1 MTIDKLPMTS
11 EMDSLVIKA
20 KNKISSFQPEA
31 DPTMAERLS
40 ERLKLAAELMKLR
53 ITSFVTLTTMFGFIC
68 FTGKITLDII
78 GPTIG
83 ILLLSSGSAVINHYQ
98 ERRTDALMKRTRN
111 RPLPSGKVSPI
122 DALMLALIL
131 IVSGS
136 AVLYQSSGLIAL
148 GLGLLNLL
156 WYNGIYTPLKK
167 INPLAIIPGSIVG
180 ALPPMIGWVSAG
192 GSLIDPQILILG
204 FFFFIWQIPHFW
216 LLLMI
221 FGKDYQNAGF
231 PTLTQIFSVDQL
243 ARITFI
249 WIIATFVT
257 SMLIPLFGVLKNNFI
272 EFGLLA
278 GGLWLT
284 WNSLKLLKSGKEN
297 VWFMSAFK
305 DINIFA
311 ILVVVLLTIDKL
323 IVSIK

>member
-1 MTIDKLPMTS
+1 
-11 EMDSLVIKA
+11 MDSLVIKVHD
-20 KNKISSFQPEA
+20 KTSSFQSEA
-31 DPTMAERLS
+31 DPPAAESLI
-40 ERLKLAAELMKLR
+40 EKLKVAAELTKLR

-68 FTGKITLDII
+68 FTGRITFDII
-78 GPTIG
+78 APTIG

-98 ERRTDALMKRTRN
+98 ERKTDALMKRTRN
-111 RPLPSGKVSPI
+111 RPLPAGKITPVN
-122 DALMLALIL
+122 ALLLAVVLA
-131 IVSGS
+131 VSGS
-136 AVLYQSSGLIAL
+136 VVLYFGSGLLAL
-148 GLGLLNLL
+148 GLGLLNLI

-180 ALPPMIGWVSAG
+180 ALPPIVGWVAAG
-192 GSLIDPQILILG
+192 GSILDPQILILG

-221 FGKDYQNAGF
+221 FGKDYEQAGF

-249 WIIATFVT
+249 WIAATFVT

-284 WNSLKLLKSGKEN
+284 WNSLKLLKSEKEN
-297 VWFMSAFK
+297 IWFMSAFK

-323 IVSIK
+323 IV

>member
-1 MTIDKLPMTS
+1 MTS
-11 EMDSLVIKA
+11 EMDSLIVKA
-20 KNKISSFQPEA
+20 ENKISSFQTEA
-31 DPTMAERLS
+31 DPPVAKSLS

-68 FTGKITLDII
+68 FTGKITGGIV
-78 GPTIG
+78 GPVLG
-83 ILLLSSGSAVINHYQ
+83 ILLLSSGSAVFNHLQ
-98 ERRTDALMKRTRN
+98 ERKTDALMKRTRN
-111 RPLPSGKVSPI
+111 RPLPSGKVSPA
-122 DALMLALIL
+122 DALMLA
-131 IVSGS
+131 IVLTLAGS
-136 AVLYQSSGLIAL
+136 AILYLSSGLLVL
-148 GLGLLNLL
+148 GLGLLNLI

-180 ALPPMIGWVSAG
+180 ALPPMIGWAAAG
-192 GSLIDPQILILG
+192 GSILDPQILILG
-204 FFFFIWQIPHFW
+204 FFFFIWQVPHFW

-221 FGKDYQNAGF
+221 FGKDYEKAGF

-249 WIIATFVT
+249 WIASTFVT

-278 GGLWLT
+278 AGIWLT
-284 WNSLKLLKSGKEN
+284 VNSLKLLKSEKEN

-305 DINIFA
+305 NINIFA
-311 ILVVVLLTIDKL
+311 ILVVILLTIDKL
-323 IVSIK
+323 IV